1 MSEEE
6 MTKEEKQRLKEER
19 RKAFEAAHPELAA
32 KRKEAAEKRDKV
44 KEKITAAVQNAQ
56 EMDLSDQEAAR
67 RQKMEQLRA
76 QGIDPFGQA
85 YDQTDHAADL
95 RAKYGDDSAED
106 LVKED
111 VHVSIAGRIMTKR
124 RMGKLGFVTLLD
136 RSGRIQVVIN
146 QRIVGDAVYELFKS
160 ADLGDIIGV
169 KGVVIKTQTGELSVE
184 AHDYTHLCKAL
195 RPLPEKFHGLQD
207 KEERYRRRY
216 LDLIMNDRSREI
228 AMLRPRIIRAIQHYM
243 DSQGYIEVETPVLQP
258 ILGGANARPFVTH
271 HNALDKDFY
280 LRIATELPLKRLV
293 VGDLERVYEIGR
305 VFRNEGMDLKHNPE
319 FTTMEAYCAYSDLEG
334 MMKLNEGL
342 FESVANEVFHRTTF
356 EFMGKT
362 VNLAGPYKRWNMVDA
377 VKEVTGVDFWQPMSV
392 EDALKLAKEHNVEVA
407 PHQHTVGNII
417 SLFFDQFCE
426 DKIEQ
431 PTFVWG
437 HPIEI
442 SPLAKKNPKDPRFTQ
457 RFELEI
463 MGVEFDNAFSEL
475 NDPIDQRKRFEDQLK
490 AKAMGDEEA
499 AEMDEDYVEA
509 LEYGLAPTGGIGF
522 GIDRLVMLLCG
533 CDSIRD
539 VLLFPTMKPREGDK
553 KAASAE
559 PAESNVA
566 AETESAEEKTQE
578 NCFFTPNEKID
589 FSGVTIEPLFADQVD
604 FDTFSRSDFRA
615 VKVKECT
622 AVPKSKKLLKFVL
635 DDGTGTDRVIL
646 SGIHAYYEPEE
657 LVGKTLIAIV
667 NLPARSMMGI
677 DSCGMLL
684 SAVNERNGEEELHL
698 LMVDNHIPAG
708 AKLY

>member
-6 MTKEEKQRLKEER
+6 LTKEEKQRLKEER

-32 KRKEAAEKRDKV
+32 KRKEAAEKRGKV

-95 RAKYGDDSAED
+95 RAQYGDDSAED
-106 LVKED
+106 LLKED
-111 VHVSIAGRIMTKR
+111 IHVSIAGRIMTKR
-124 RMGKLGFVTLLD
+124 QMGKLGFVTLLD
-136 RSGRIQVVIN
+136 RSGRIQVVVN

-169 KGVVIKTQTGELSVE
+169 KGIVIKTQTGELSVE
-184 AHDYTHLCKAL
+184 AHEYTHLCKAL

-377 VKEVTGVDFWQPMSV
+377 VKEVTGVDFWRPMSV
-392 EDALKLAKEHNVEVA
+392 EDALKLAREHNVEVA

-578 NCFFTPNEKID
+578 NSFFTPNEKID

-604 FDTFSRSDFRA
+604 FDTFSKSDFRA

-667 NLPARSMMGI
+667 NLPPRSMMGI

-684 SAVNERNGEEELHL
+684 SAVNERNGQEELHL

>member
-1 MSEEE
+1 
-6 MTKEEKQRLKEER
+6 
-19 RKAFEAAHPELAA
+19 
-32 KRKEAAEKRDKV
+32 
-44 KEKITAAVQNAQ
+44 
-56 EMDLSDQEAAR
+56 MDLSDQEAAR

-293 VGDLERVYEIGR
+293 VGDLERVFEIGR

-684 SAVNERNGEEELHL
+684 SAVNEKNGEEELHL